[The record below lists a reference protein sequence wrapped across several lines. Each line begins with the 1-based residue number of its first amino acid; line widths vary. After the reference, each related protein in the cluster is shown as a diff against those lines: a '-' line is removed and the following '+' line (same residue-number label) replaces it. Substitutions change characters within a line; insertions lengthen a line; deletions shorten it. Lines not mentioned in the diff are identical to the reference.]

1 MTRKFQNYLKSL
13 NHNTKI
19 LFLGSSE
26 SAVLKRL
33 TKTYRVR
40 TWPELLISSHS
51 LINECDLA
59 VSFGYRHILKSSVL
73 KSFKRPVVNLHISY
87 LPWNRG
93 ADPNLWSFLEKTP
106 SGVSIHQINEGID
119 TGPIY
124 AQAQVHQDLGTGTLA
139 SSYKK
144 LVEEIEKLFF
154 HNLPGILSQELQPK
168 KQAPGGSFH
177 KSQDKQKYSKLLHSG
192 WDTPLR
198 DIWGAACNPL

>member
-1 MTRKFQNYLKSL
+1 LKSL
-13 NHNTKI
+13 SNKTKI

-26 SAVLKRL
+26 SNVCKRL
-33 TKTYRVR
+33 SNSCLIQ
-40 TWPELLISSHS
+40 TWHKPLTSSHP

-124 AQAQVHQDLGTGTLA
+124 AQAQVHQDLGADTLA

-154 HNLPGILSQELQPK
+154 QNLPEILNLKLQPIV
-168 KQAPGGSFH
+168 QAPGGSFH
-177 KSQDKQKYSKLLHSG
+177 KSEDKQKYSKLLHAG
-192 WDTPLR
+192 WNTPLR
-198 DIWGAACNPL
+198 DIWGAAGNLK

>member
-1 MTRKFQNYLKSL
+1 LKSL
-13 NHNTKI
+13 SNKTKI

-26 SAVLKRL
+26 SNVCKHLANSCLIQTWHKPL
-33 TKTYRVR
+33 TSNH
-40 TWPELLISSHS
+40 P

-59 VSFGYRHILKSSVL
+59 VSFGYRHILKSLVL
-73 KSFKRPVVNLHISY
+73 KRFTRPVVNLHISY

-124 AQAQVHQDLGTGTLA
+124 AQAQVHQDLATGTLA

-144 LVEEIEKLFF
+144 LSEEIEKLFF
-154 HNLPGILSQELQPK
+154 QNLPEILNQELQPM

-177 KSQDKQKYSKLLHSG
+177 KSQDKLKYSKLLHSG

-198 DIWGAACNPL
+198 DIWGAAYNP